1 MSTQANVTLPAEFES
16 LNRFSDWVLPTER
29 QRIEARL
36 ATPYEAS
43 MEFYEA
49 VLAEIPRI
57 MAYLLTRP
65 IENVAVEDEN
75 LLNLTLSLVDV
86 ANAVEIYDES
96 EIPDG
101 ANLRLFVSVL
111 DGTRV

>member
-1 MSTQANVTLPAEFES
+1 MSTRTNAVLPAGFEP
-16 LNRFSDWVLPTER
+16 LQRFSDWILPTER

-36 ATPYEAS
+36 TTPYETS
-43 MEFYEA
+43 REFYDA

-57 MAYLLTRP
+57 MPYLLTRP
-65 IENVAVEDEN
+65 VQSVATEDQN
-75 LLNLTLSLVDV
+75 LLDLTLAFVEIS
-86 ANAVEIYDES
+86 NAVEIYEES

-111 DGTRV
+111 DGAGV